1 MIPLTITTN
10 LDINP
15 WTDVVA
21 AGLPHNP
28 DGVTARIERVGVL
41 PNATQQGRACVAF
54 LIRLPDGTPVIAET
68 TLRLFDFAA
77 KAIANT
83 PVAQMEDM

>member
-10 LDINP
+10 LEIDP
-15 WTDVVA
+15 WVDLLD

-28 DGVTARIERVGVL
+28 DGATARIERVGIL
-41 PNATQQGRACVAF
+41 PNATQQGRACVEF

-68 TLRLFDFAA
+68 TLRLFNVAA
-77 KAIANT
+77 RAVAAT
-83 PVAQMEDM
+83 PVAQMEDL